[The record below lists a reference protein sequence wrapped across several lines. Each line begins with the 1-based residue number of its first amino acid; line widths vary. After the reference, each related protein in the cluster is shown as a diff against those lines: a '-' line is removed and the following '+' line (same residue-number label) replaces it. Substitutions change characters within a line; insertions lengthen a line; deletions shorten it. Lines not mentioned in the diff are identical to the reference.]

1 MTTKDEK
8 SSVTRKPFLL
18 MDILASF
25 QLFITDLPMM
35 FSEIKRSLG
44 DTINHYVFFVNKL
57 ICRQYDLLQGPQMFR
72 FEQRGVACSKH
83 LINEL

>member
-1 MTTKDEK
+1 M
-8 SSVTRKPFLL
+8 

-25 QLFITDLPMM
+25 QLFITDLAMM
-35 FSEIKRSLG
+35 FSEIKQSLS
-44 DTINHYVFFVNKL
+44 DTINLNHYVFFVNKL